1 MSKPKLADSELVIR
15 CPHCGRCAPLTPR
28 MMNANKTLVCSQCGT
43 RQRLRVYQITDAL
56 YREHERLKKA
66 AKAAKPKEP
75 KQPPLLKQ
83 QPVIYVINNSDE
95 AKGTLH

>member
-1 MSKPKLADSELVIR
+1 MMSAK
-15 CPHCGRCAPLTPR
+15 
-28 MMNANKTLVCSQCGT
+28 KTLVCSRCGT

-56 YREHERLKKA
+56 YREYEQLKKA
-66 AKAAKPKEP
+66 AKAAKPATP

-95 AKGTLH
+95 DKGTLH